1 MKKRSF
7 GIVGILR
14 STRCER
20 RPDAIEVSLDL
31 RTD

>member
-1 MKKRSF
+1 MKTRIF

-20 RPDAIEVSLDL
+20 RPDAEEESLDL